1 MSIRSRLAVSYGMGV
16 TLTLLIVGV
25 FVWWQMGSAL
35 RGSLETTLQTRA
47 AGVLTS
53 LENAGQAGLQE
64 SDQVSPGVFVAL
76 FAAGGSLQESTR
88 NTPPGVRP
96 VNGVLEEGGRRYLL
110 RVQAAPDGT
119 LVVTGADLRPIDAS
133 QAALARL
140 LIAVGL
146 SVGSAS
152 LLGGWLL
159 SGRALRPVGRLIDDA
174 STMGPSNLERRL
186 SPPARMD
193 EIGRLTQTLNG
204 MLDRI
209 AESVERQRLFVA
221 MASHELRTPLAAL
234 RAELDDADRADT
246 TLAEYR
252 QAVQDAQGDV
262 IRLSSL
268 VTSLLEL
275 AAMEEDAQRLERRPV
290 HLREIVSAVA
300 RSVDPL
306 VRQRGGAIS
315 MDVPDL
321 MVRVDRVR
329 VEHALGNLIG
339 NALTYGGR
347 GNEVV
352 VRCRIDG
359 DPAGQVL
366 AVEVLDRGPGLGTQ
380 PPNRLFEPFTRG
392 AQATGSGSGL
402 GLATVASAV
411 RAHGG
416 TFGAENR
423 DGGGARFWFT
433 IPDVGANPSTP
444 DPPAPIAHGR
454 E

>member
-1 MSIRSRLAVSYGMGV
+1 MSIRLRLAVSYGVGV
-16 TLTLLIVGV
+16 ILTLLVVGV
-25 FVWWQMGSAL
+25 FVWWQMGTAL
-35 RGSLETTLQTRA
+35 RGSLETTLATRA

-64 SDQVSPGVFVAL
+64 SDQVSPGVFVVL
-76 FAAGGSLQESTR
+76 FAADGSFQDSTSNAPR
-88 NTPPGVRP
+88 DVRP
-96 VNGVLEEGGRRYLL
+96 VAGVLETGGHRYLL
-110 RVQAAPDGT
+110 RTQAAPDGT
-119 LVVTGADLRPIDAS
+119 LVVTGADLQSIDAA

-140 LIAVGL
+140 LIGVGL
-146 SVGSAS
+146 SVGAAS
-152 LLGGWLL
+152 LLGGWWLA
-159 SGRALRPVGRLIDDA
+159 GRALRPVARLADDA
-174 STMGPSNLERRL
+174 STIGPWNLERRL
-186 SPPARMD
+186 TPSPRMD
-193 EIGRLTQTLNG
+193 EIGRLTGTLNG

-209 AESVERQRLFVA
+209 EESVERQRLFVA

-246 TLAEYR
+246 SLAEYR
-252 QAVQDAQGDV
+252 QAVRDAQGDV
-262 IRLSSL
+262 IRLGSL

-275 AAMEEDAQRLERRPV
+275 AAAQEDAKRLERHPV
-290 HLREIVSAVA
+290 HLREVVAAVA

-306 VRQRGGAIS
+306 VRQQAAVVG
-315 MDVPDL
+315 MVVPDV

-329 VEHALGNLIG
+329 VEHALGNLIS

-347 GNEVV
+347 GNEVE

-359 DPAGQVL
+359 DPAGRVL
-366 AVEVLDRGPGLGTQ
+366 AVEVLDRGPGLGTE
-380 PPNRLFEPFTRG
+380 PPNRLFEPFARG

-416 TFGAENR
+416 TFGAGDR

-433 IPDVGANPSTP
+433 IPDVDAAP
-444 DPPAPIAHGR
+444 PPATAG
-454 E
+454 

>member
-1 MSIRSRLAVSYGMGV
+1 MSIRSRLAVSYGVGV
-16 TLTLLIVGV
+16 ILTLLVVGV
-25 FVWWQMGSAL
+25 FVWLQMGTAL
-35 RGSLETTLQTRA
+35 RGSLGTTLQTRA
-47 AGVLTS
+47 DGVLTS

-64 SDQVSPGVFVAL
+64 ADHAAPGVFVAL
-76 FAAGGSLQESTR
+76 FTADGSFQESTVD
-88 NTPPGVRP
+88 TPRGVRP
-96 VNGVLEEGGRRYLL
+96 VDGVFETGGRRYLL
-110 RVQAAPDGT
+110 RTQAAPDGT
-119 LVVTGADLRPIDAS
+119 LVVTGADLQPIDAS
-133 QAALARL
+133 QTALARL
-140 LIAVGL
+140 LIGVGL
-146 SVGSAS
+146 SVGAAS
-152 LLGGWLL
+152 LFGGWLL
-159 SGRALRPVGRLIDDA
+159 AGRALRPVDRLVDDA

-246 TLAEYR
+246 SLAEYR

-275 AAMEEDAQRLERRPV
+275 AATQEDARQVERRPV
-290 HLREIVSAVA
+290 RLREVVSAVA

-306 VRQRGGAIS
+306 VRQRGAAIGI
-315 MDVPDL
+315 DVPDVA
-321 MVRVDRVR
+321 VRVDRVR
-329 VEHALGNLIG
+329 VEHALGNLVN

-347 GNEVV
+347 GNKVE

-359 DPAGQVL
+359 EPAARTL
-366 AVEVLDRGPGLGTQ
+366 TVEVLDRGPGLGSD
-380 PPNRLFEPFTRG
+380 PPSELFEPFVRG
-392 AQATGSGSGL
+392 VKVDGSGSGL

-416 TFGAENR
+416 AFGAANR
-423 DGGGARFWFT
+423 DGGGARFWFS
-433 IPDVGANPSTP
+433 IPDGDTT
-444 DPPAPIAHGR
+444 
-454 E
+454 